1 LLKHQKRRSGKGK
14 LQRETL
20 PDILQA
26 LTDNPVGAVV
36 LVALGAFMLVG
47 FVVYLLKP

>member
-1 LLKHQKRRSGKGK
+1 MTPHQAYK
-14 LQRETL
+14 TL

-26 LTDNPVGAVV
+26 LKDNPVGAVV